1 MIFVYIASG
10 CAIALALFLVVCAVS
25 CCMLSS
31 KISQA
36 EEKEEFRKNSKN
48 SDNNTV

>member
-1 MIFVYIASG
+1 MNIFTWILVGIMVVGIIFFIFVVGA
-10 CAIALALFLVVCAVS
+10 AIS

-36 EEKEEFRKNSKN
+36 EENLKNSKN
-48 SDNNTV
+48 

>member
-1 MIFVYIASG
+1 MIYVYIASG
-10 CAIALALFLVVCAVS
+10 CIITAALFFAVGAVS

-36 EEKEEFRKNSKN
+36 EENLKNSKN
-48 SDNNTV
+48 

>member
-1 MIFVYIASG
+1 MIYVYIASG
-10 CAIALALFLVVCAVS
+10 CIIAATLFFAFGSVA

-36 EEKEEFRKNSKN
+36 EEKLKNSKN
-48 SDNNTV
+48 QR